1 MKINVRF
8 SRKENNIV
16 CDIAFE
22 RGEKD
27 PPQINVESK
36 TIIFTK
42 QTQDAI
48 NTKMFGPH
56 DGEKAK
62 TWADAVVEDVRA
74 QVLEWR
80 VKLPEG
86 FSVEI

>member
-27 PPQINVESK
+27 PPQINVEGK
-36 TIIFTK
+36 TIVFTK

-48 NTKMFGPH
+48 QTKMFGPH
-56 DGEKAK
+56 AGEQAKA
-62 TWADAVVEDVRA
+62 WSDAIVEDVKA

-86 FSVEI
+86 YSVEI

>member
-1 MKINVRF
+1 MKITVRF
-8 SRKENNIV
+8 TRKENNIV

-36 TIIFTK
+36 TVVFTK
-42 QTQDAI
+42 QNQEAVQ
-48 NTKMFGPH
+48 TKLFGPH
-56 DGEKAK
+56 DGDKAK
-62 TWADAVVEDVRA
+62 AWSEAVVEDVRA

-80 VKLPEG
+80 VRLPEG
-86 FSVEI
+86 YSVDI

>member
-1 MKINVRF
+1 MKIAVRF

-48 NTKMFGPH
+48 QTKLFGPH
-56 DGEKAK
+56 AGEQAKA
-62 TWADAVVEDVRA
+62 WSDAIVDDVKA

-86 FSVEI
+86 YSVEI

>member
-1 MKINVRF
+1 MKISVRF

-16 CDIAFE
+16 CDMSFE
-22 RGEKD
+22 RGDKD
-27 PPQINVESK
+27 PPQINVEGK
-36 TIIFTK
+36 TIVFTK

-48 NTKMFGPH
+48 QTKMFGPH
-56 DGEKAK
+56 AGEQAKA
-62 TWADAVVEDVRA
+62 WSDAIVEDVKA

-86 FSVEI
+86 YSVEI